1 MKNPSMIVL
10 LAAGLW
16 CVGGCAHNESLPAS
30 TVTPSTAG
38 TPQAGAV
45 SASTVS
51 GRAGGVH
58 GTVAER
64 IDVPSYTYLRIKTA
78 KGDVW
83 VAVPTHAV
91 AVGTEVTIPDGVPM
105 ERFESKTLKRTFD
118 VILFA
123 SGVQPAGAASASAQE
138 RGGVGSAPGT
148 PPPAGD
154 APAGNPHVGNPH
166 VGNPH
171 VGIEMPHGDT
181 SLDPSTDKVAKA
193 DGPNG
198 FTVAEVFE
206 KGKALANKSVSVH
219 ARVVKITPGVLDRN
233 WLHLRDG
240 SGSDADKNNDL
251 VVTTRDEV
259 VVGDA
264 ITITGVV
271 HTDKDV
277 GAGYAYPVLVEDA
290 KVTR

>member
-1 MKNPSMIVL
+1 MKNTSVVVL
-10 LAAGLW
+10 LVAALW
-16 CVGGCAHNESLPAS
+16 CASGCAQKESLPAA
-30 TVTPSTAG
+30 TGAQPAAG
-38 TPQAGAV
+38 TPQNSAV
-45 SASTVS
+45 SASAASTS
-51 GRAGGVH
+51 AGRGVH

-83 VAVPTHAV
+83 VAVPTDPV
-91 AVGTEVTIPDGVPM
+91 AVGTEVTVPDGAPM

-123 SGVQPAGAASASAQE
+123 SGVQRAGVASASPQD

-148 PPPAGD
+148 PPPAGN
-154 APAGNPHVGNPH
+154 PHAGNPHA
-166 VGNPH
+166 
-171 VGIEMPHGDT
+171 GIEMPHGDT

-198 FTVAEVFE
+198 FTVAEVFA

-219 ARVVKITPGVLDRN
+219 ARVVKVTPGVLGRN
-233 WLHLRDG
+233 WMHLRDG
-240 SGSDADKNNDL
+240 SGSDTDKTNDL
-251 VVTTRDEV
+251 VVTTRDEAN
-259 VVGDA
+259 VGDA
-264 ITITGVV
+264 ITVTGVV

-277 GAGYAYPVLVEDA
+277 GAGYKYPVLVEDA